1 MQWKSF
7 AQAGTLPFRPP
18 HLQIYV
24 PLAFCVFPWW
34 PFPQRCCTSPSHHQA
49 LRVQSMQARKA
60 QEEAMAQGKPQAA
73 PPSLAGCV
81 EEGRRR
87 TRASK
92 QKPKP
97 SRLSFIKMLL
107 RFSHKKGLR
116 FRTDFMNTFT
126 NTNFVLPACCTHP
139 QKSDRMKL
147 WRALVCGG
155 DASRLLPPH
164 ASTTALTTHQTHNT
178 VTHT

>member
-1 MQWKSF
+1 
-7 AQAGTLPFRPP
+7 
-18 HLQIYV
+18 
-24 PLAFCVFPWW
+24 
-34 PFPQRCCTSPSHHQA
+34 
-49 LRVQSMQARKA
+49 VQSVQARKA
-60 QEEAMAQGKPQAA
+60 QEEAMTQGKPQAA

-126 NTNFVLPACCTHP
+126 NTNFVLPACSHAQGP
-139 QKSDRMKL
+139 DQMKL

-164 ASTTALTTHQTHNT
+164 GFYCFHNT
-178 VTHT
+178 LKHGTVRHNCLLSTKLDE